1 VVLVLHLSRNPGFDS
16 RGQYPEI
23 KIFPDFITNDQHKS
37 IIGALRAAALNWE
50 YGRLTLWWV
59 TTDGLLKATFY
70 TKLKKLHVKEGKKDK
85 LFADH
90 VTQVCEVHHRAILF
104 FYQQVQGF
112 ARPITQGSTENT
124 GHNVHV

>member
-70 TKLKKLHVKEGKKDK
+70 TKLKKLHVKEGKQIN
-85 LFADH
+85 F
-90 VTQVCEVHHRAILF
+90 VVGNHRWVAESNFLH
-104 FYQQVQGF
+104 QAQKTSCKRRKERQTL
-112 ARPITQGSTENT
+112 R
-124 GHNVHV
+124 